1 MPKRSVNSQAL
12 KEEKEIAVNE
22 FEVKDCVLLT
32 RMSGLPPA
40 LNLRELRDRIAM
52 CHPDVIYH
60 HFCETTLAPSFD
72 YPDYRNH
79 FAVWAK
85 HSLGD
90 EILAERLGIIDP
102 YAYSSTEDLRTATLE
117 IIEER
122 LSELSMVPWARAGH
136 EFYFMKAITVVF
148 DTGERIHHPDE
159 LDSAISRMTSGSIYF
174 HVLEARRRPPIGL
187 DDFSAWLQNFEGDWS
202 QYIHAITS
210 IDVTFYTLPEL
221 QKNLVKALKLIQGKK
236 RKRP

>member
-1 MPKRSVNSQAL
+1 MSD
-12 KEEKEIAVNE
+12 
-22 FEVKDCVLLT
+22 FEVMDCVLLT

-40 LNLRELRDRIAM
+40 LNLRELRDRIVT
-52 CHPDVIYH
+52 CHADVIYH
-60 HFCETTLAPSFD
+60 HFCETTLAPFFD

-90 EILAERLGIIDP
+90 EILAERLGNIDP
-102 YAYSSTEDLRTATLE
+102 YNYATIEDLRTVTLE

-122 LSELSMVPWARAGH
+122 LSELSWVPWARAGH

-148 DTGERIHHPDE
+148 DTGERIHHPYE
-159 LDSAISRMTSGSIYF
+159 LDSVISRMTNGSIYF
-174 HVLEARRRPPIGL
+174 HVLEARRRPPFGL
-187 DDFSAWLQNFEGDWS
+187 DDFSAWLQNLEGEWS
-202 QYIHAITS
+202 NYINAITS
-210 IDVTFYTLPEL
+210 IDVTFCTLPEL
-221 QKNLVKALKLIQGKK
+221 RKNLVEALKVIRGKK

>member
-1 MPKRSVNSQAL
+1 M
-12 KEEKEIAVNE
+12 NE

-40 LNLRELRDRIAM
+40 LNLRELRDRIAT

-90 EILAERLGIIDP
+90 EILAERLGSVDP
-102 YAYSSTEDLRTATLE
+102 YAYTSIEDLRKVTLE

-122 LSELSMVPWARAGH
+122 LSELSIVTWSRPGH

-159 LDSAISRMTSGSIYF
+159 LDSAIGRMTNGSIYF
-174 HVLEARRRPPIGL
+174 HVLEARRRPPL
-187 DDFSAWLQNFEGDWS
+187 RVDDFSAWLQDVEGDWS
-202 QYIHAITS
+202 HYIHAITS
-210 IDVTFYTLPEL
+210 IDVTFFTLPEL
-221 QKNLVKALKLIQGKK
+221 QRNLVRALKLTRGKK
-236 RKRP
+236 RKKP

>member
-1 MPKRSVNSQAL
+1 M
-12 KEEKEIAVNE
+12 NE
-22 FEVKDCVLLT
+22 FEIKDCVLLT

-40 LNLRELRDRIAM
+40 LNLRELRDRIAT
-52 CHPDVIYH
+52 CHADVIYH

-102 YAYSSTEDLRTATLE
+102 YVYTSVEDLRTVTLE

-122 LSELSMVPWARAGH
+122 LSELSWVPWARAGH

-159 LDSAISRMTSGSIYF
+159 LGSAISRMTNGSIYF
-174 HVLEARRRPPIGL
+174 HVLEARRRPPLGL
-187 DDFSAWLQNFEGDWS
+187 DDFSAWLQDLEGDWTL
-202 QYIHAITS
+202 YIDVIRS
-210 IDVTFYTLPEL
+210 IDVTFCTLPEL
-221 QKNLVKALKLIQGKK
+221 QKNLVKALTTNGGRQREKQ
-236 RKRP
+236 

>member
-1 MPKRSVNSQAL
+1 M
-12 KEEKEIAVNE
+12 NE
-22 FEVKDCVLLT
+22 FEIKDCVLLP

-40 LNLRELRDRIAM
+40 VNLRELRDRIAA

-102 YAYSSTEDLRTATLE
+102 YAYTSLEDLRTIVLE

-122 LSELSMVPWARAGH
+122 LSELSTVPWARSGH
-136 EFYFMKAITVVF
+136 EFYFMKAVTVVF
-148 DTGERIHHPDE
+148 DTGERIRYPDE
-159 LDSAISRMTSGSIYF
+159 LDDAISRMTNGSIYF
-174 HVLEARRRPPIGL
+174 HVLEARRRQPIGL
-187 DDFSAWLQNFEGDWS
+187 DDFSAWLENLEGDWS
-202 QYIHAITS
+202 HYIHAIAA
-210 IDVTFYTLPEL
+210 IDVTFCTLHEL
-221 QKNLVKALKLIQGKK
+221 QKNLVKALKGIRGKK
-236 RKRP
+236 RKKL

>member
-1 MPKRSVNSQAL
+1 MK
-12 KEEKEIAVNE
+12 E
-22 FEVKDCVLLT
+22 FEVMDCVLLT

-40 LNLRELRDRIAM
+40 INLRELRDRIAT
-52 CHPDVIYH
+52 CHSDVIYH

-85 HSLGD
+85 HGLGD

-102 YAYSSTEDLRTATLE
+102 YDYATIEDLRIATLE

-122 LSELSMVPWARAGH
+122 LSELSWVPWARAGH

-159 LDSAISRMTSGSIYF
+159 LDSVISRMTYGSIYF
-174 HVLEARRRPPIGL
+174 HVLEARRRPPLGL
-187 DDFSAWLQNFEGDWS
+187 DDFSAWLQSLDGDWS
-202 QYIHAITS
+202 HFIQAITAL
-210 IDVTFYTLPEL
+210 DVTFCTLHEL
-221 QKNLVKALKLIQGKK
+221 QEDLVRALKSIRRKK
-236 RKRP
+236 RKKP

>member
-1 MPKRSVNSQAL
+1 MS
-12 KEEKEIAVNE
+12 E
-22 FEVKDCVLLT
+22 FEVMDCVLLT

-40 LNLRELRDRIAM
+40 LNLRELRDRIVT

-102 YAYSSTEDLRTATLE
+102 YDYTTIEDLRTVTLE

-122 LSELSMVPWARAGH
+122 LSELSWVPWARAGH

-159 LDSAISRMTSGSIYF
+159 LGSAISRMTNGSIYF
-174 HVLEARRRPPIGL
+174 HVLEARRRPPLGL
-187 DDFSAWLQNFEGDWS
+187 DDFSAWLQDLEGDWTL
-202 QYIHAITS
+202 YIDVIRS
-210 IDVTFYTLPEL
+210 IDVTFCTLPEL
-221 QKNLVKALKLIQGKK
+221 QKNLVKALTTNGGRQREKQ
-236 RKRP
+236 